1 MSQAEMILKP
11 PDGYGAAGKALE
23 QPVRCDLGVTEFQHI
38 TPTAVLSTDPG
49 ISKFF
54 DIVGESIKEL

>member
-1 MSQAEMILKP
+1 MGSPQETPA
-11 PDGYGAAGKALE
+11 AAGKALE